1 MSDDQD
7 HLCDPQ
13 DLRDNIDG
21 LHVAIDQ
28 VAEDREHAW
37 ETVEVQSGIIS
48 ALIAVIEADGSE
60 VVIQGLDE
68 FAYEGKLH

>member
-7 HLCDPQ
+7 HRCDPQ

-28 VAEDREHAW
+28 IAEDRESAW
-37 ETVEVQSGIIS
+37 EAVEMQSGIIS

-68 FAYEGKLH
+68 FTHDGKLH